1 MGFWFAFIWWLITS
15 VASALLFK
23 PKIEN
28 ARPSGLDDFQVPTAT
43 EGRVIPIIVGKVKMG
58 GPNVVWYGDLVTEA
72 ITEKVGSFLGIGGK
86 KITKGFKYKLGV
98 QMAVSRGPIDGH
110 DRVWFGDKI
119 IKSGESSGS
128 IVFTDDEY
136 FGGESSGGGVDFTIE
151 FAPGSTTQAV
161 NSYLAQQYTPTPA
174 YLSTAYFTMSDGS
187 GGPAYIGN
195 AGSLRNFAFE
205 LFWYPNSLGV
215 AGGKERIGDDANPIC
230 FLFEILVNNDDWG
243 LEMSISDVLLT
254 GTVEE
259 GALIPVAEQIFDEG
273 LGFSMV
279 IDRAL
284 EGKEL
289 ISEIERHIDGV
300 FRLDLTDGKF
310 KVILA
315 RPPTGPVPLLDE
327 SNIIEMKNFFRGN
340 WSSTKNELRIG
351 YADRAKEYAST
362 YALDQDLANRE
373 IVGQRNTANLNFP
386 GCKTAVVANILVA
399 RELATFI
406 FPLSKITLSV
416 TRDQYKIQR
425 GDPFNFTWPDEGIFN
440 LAMRVIK
447 VRYGTDRAGTIT
459 IDAVE
464 DIFRLETA
472 GFIAPPPTDW
482 EPPSFDAINP
492 LDARIWLPP
501 AQLQAQVTTDPALVM
516 LVARDGG
523 LHLQYDIYT
532 DFDGGGELADM
543 VLTSEENSDWTPV
556 ATLNGGMVADLDGPP
571 HYTQTVAIDGLSDI
585 EVTTLDDNGND
596 TVLGSAPSNVF
607 LIDDELMWYE
617 SIVDNGGGL
626 VDLVLVHRGAF
637 GTIPADHA
645 DNARIWFPT
654 LGGALLQPD
663 TGTITGFSGIIRC
676 RVTPRTA
683 TGTLDLA
690 SANNI
695 PLAADFS
702 VPQTSAYAPRDPIV
716 NTEKFVDQDWTATP
730 GVLRVSWFD
739 SNRFQQSF
747 DTKQDDPAESLP
759 SNTAVRAR
767 VRRVDTDAIVLSAD
781 DAVTGTFDAS
791 DFLIVTVP
799 GEVLDQGGA
808 LGPGGT
814 IAELDHYVEV
824 QAAISGGLL
833 SQQWRTTDFEVFGFG
848 LDFGSNFGGQ
858 DTGGPNL
865 GTVLDQGAAPLVIV
879 PTPPSEIADRL
890 YQIIVAGADPLTDF
904 SSSTFVRISGFD
916 ATQQTSYVFQD
927 TMEHD
932 VEAQTLEE
940 IAIFIE
946 NMAVTGYAF
955 NDRPFTVTR
964 LGTTIEIRGTQG
976 SNVKFETRAQQF
988 NTTVAIRSLNPPGN
1002 VEEALGSQTGVRG
1015 AYFDDWHR
1023 TILDPVSGLT
1033 TEALAP
1039 TSSSNYSNATP
1050 SAINNTLLTFFALT
1064 REAEALLNEI
1074 PWTPGTGIST
1084 GKGVV
1089 AQYITFFTGINDN
1102 YDSPFSDIVGRMQDS
1117 PVGHLADYFVG
1128 QIPGGTQTRNA
1139 IAIQAAQDLSMQ
1151 ITFHD
1156 GRQEF
1161 PNNPGADPFQLRVKE
1176 SIAPV
1181 IEGPLAQSTAFSWTT
1196 DESGGRARAGVI
1208 FQVIINGTVFSS
1220 PVVGAP
1226 GEDDECVTAVKALV
1240 ATING
1245 GSEPVS
1251 AVYEPFFSNARL
1263 VVTHDTEGAASTF
1276 DAQIYAGRNLNRIE
1290 FRILDE

>member
-23 PKIEN
+23 PRIEN

-43 EGRVIPIIVGKVKMG
+43 EGRVIPVIVGKVKMG

-86 KITKGFKYKLGV
+86 KITKGFRYKLGV

-128 IVFTDDEY
+128 IVFDDEEF
-136 FGGESSGGGVDFTIE
+136 FGGESTGGGAVFTME

-161 NSYLAQQYTPTPA
+161 NSYLATQYSPTPA
-174 YLSTAYFTMSDGS
+174 YLSTAYFTLSDGS

-195 AGSLRNFAFE
+195 AGSLRNFGFE

-215 AGGKERIGDDANPIC
+215 TGGKERIGDDANPIC
-230 FLFEILVNNDDWG
+230 FLYELIVNNDDWG
-243 LEMSISDVLLT
+243 LEMSVTSVLLT
-254 GTVEE
+254 GSVED
-259 GALIPVAEQIFDEG
+259 GNLIAVAEQIFDEG

-279 IDRAL
+279 IDRAM
-284 EGKEL
+284 EAREL
-289 ISEIERHIDGV
+289 ISEIERHVDGV

-315 RPPTGPVPLLDE
+315 RPPVSAVPLLDE
-327 SNIIEMKNFFRGN
+327 SNVIELKNFYRGN
-340 WSSTKNELRIG
+340 WSETKNELRIG

-386 GCKTAVVANILVA
+386 GCKTALVANILVA

-406 FPLSKITLSV
+406 FPLSKVTLTV
-416 TRDQYKIQR
+416 NRDQYRIQR
-425 GDPFNFTWPDEGIFN
+425 GDPFEFTWPDEGIVTQPY
-440 LAMRVIK
+440 RVIK

-459 IDAVE
+459 LDGVE
-464 DIFRLETA
+464 DVFRLETA
-472 GFIAPPPTDW
+472 GFVAPPPTGW
-482 EPPSFDAINP
+482 TPPTFDAVNP

-501 AQLQAQVTTDPALVM
+501 AQLQTSVTTDPALVM

-523 LHLQYDIYT
+523 LHLEYDIYV

-543 VLTSEENSDWTPV
+543 QLTSEANSDWTPI
-556 ATLNGGMVADLDGPP
+556 ADLDGAIFRDLDGPP
-571 HYTQTVAIDGLSDI
+571 HYTQTVSINGLVDI
-585 EVTTLDDNGND
+585 EVATLIENGN
-596 TVLGSAPSNVF
+596 TEIIEQAPSNVF

-617 SIVDNGGGL
+617 SVVDNGGGQ

-637 GTIPADHA
+637 GTIPADHS

-663 TGTITGFSGIIRC
+663 TGTFSLLGSLRA

-683 TGTLDLA
+683 TGTLALA

-695 PLAADFS
+695 PVAADFIGS
-702 VPQTSAYAPRDPIV
+702 NTKAYAPRDVIV
-716 NTEKFVDQDWTATP
+716 NTELFVDDDWTRTP
-730 GVLRVSWFD
+730 GVLRVSWKE
-739 SNRFQQSF
+739 SNRFLQNF
-747 DTKQDDPAESLP
+747 DQLQDVGTQALA
-759 SNTAVRAR
+759 SNTKVQAR
-767 VRRVDTDAIVLSAD
+767 VKRVDTDGVVLEAL

-791 DFLIVTVP
+791 DFLVVTVE
-799 GEVLDQGGA
+799 GEVLDQGGT
-808 LGPGGT
+808 LGAGGT
-814 IAELDHYVEV
+814 IAELDHYIEVE
-824 QAAISGGLL
+824 AAINGGLK
-833 SQQWRTTDFEVFGFG
+833 SQQWESTQFEVFGFG
-848 LDFGSNFGGQ
+848 LNFGFDFGGQ

-865 GTVLDQGAAPLVIV
+865 GTVLDQGAAPQVIV

-890 YQIIVAGADPLTDF
+890 YQIIVAGAAPLTDA
-904 SSSTFVRISGFD
+904 SSETFIRISGFD

-932 VEAQTLEE
+932 VEAQTLEDM
-940 IAIFIE
+940 AIFIE

-964 LGTTIEIRGTQG
+964 VGTTIEIRGTQG

-1033 TEALAP
+1033 AEALAP
-1039 TSSSNYSNATP
+1039 TTSSNYSNATP

-1102 YDSPFSDIVGRMQDS
+1102 YDSVFSDIVGLMQDS

-1128 QIPGGTQTRNA
+1128 TIPGGTQTRNA
-1139 IAIQAAQDLSMQ
+1139 VAIQAAQDLSMQ

-1156 GRQEF
+1156 GRQDF
-1161 PNNPGADPFQLRVKE
+1161 PNTPGADPFQLRVKE
-1176 SIAPV
+1176 SIVPV

-1196 DESGGRARAGVI
+1196 DESGGRAREGVI

-1220 PVVGAP
+1220 PAVGAP
-1226 GEDDECVTAVKALV
+1226 GEDDECVVAVKALV
-1240 ATING
+1240 ATINA

-1263 VVTHDTEGAASTF
+1263 VVTHDTEGAAGTF

-1290 FRILDE
+1290 FRVLDE